1 MMEYVAQI
9 KKVIGFPVILLTIVT
24 ISLSGCVKDP
34 KSNFEDCLKE
44 ESKVN
49 PNYYNAQLNC
59 QSRTGYSP

>member
-9 KKVIGFPVILLTIVT
+9 KKALGFSVLCLTILS
-24 ISLSGCVKDP
+24 IAMSGCVKDP
-34 KSNFEDCLKE
+34 KSKYEDCLKE

-59 QSRTGYSP
+59 QKKTGYFQ

>member
-9 KKVIGFPVILLTIVT
+9 KKAIGFPVIIFTILTIA
-24 ISLSGCVKDP
+24 LSGCVKDP
-34 KSNFEDCLKE
+34 KSRFKDCMDE

-59 QSRTGYSP
+59 SNKTGYSP

>member
-9 KKVIGFPVILLTIVT
+9 KKAIVFPVILLTTIT

-34 KSNFEDCLKE
+34 KSRYEDCLKE
-44 ESKVN
+44 EIKVN

-59 QSRTGYSP
+59 QKKTGYFQ